1 MSIGVVSPAEV
12 HQRLQEGEKLALI
25 DVRTP
30 GEHGSVNTPSARLV
44 PLDIFK
50 CEDIFNRCGGA
61 DAPIALMCKSG
72 MRARRAAEMLM
83 SAGAS
88 NVMVVDGGMDGWS
101 RAGLPVIRGKSSIG
115 VDRQVRIV
123 AGGMA
128 LAGGLLAVLVN
139 PAFAWL
145 SAFVGAGL
153 VMAGLTDFCP
163 MAIFIAK
170 MPWNRS
176 KDPNA
181 CFRG

>member
-1 MSIGVVSPAEV
+1 MSIAMVSPAEV
-12 HQRLQEGEKLALI
+12 HQRMQEGENLALI

-30 GEHGSVNTPSARLV
+30 GEHGSLNTPSARLV
-44 PLDIFK
+44 PLDVFK
-50 CEDIFNRCGGA
+50 CEDIFKSSGGV
-61 DAPIALMCKSG
+61 DAPIALVCKSG
-72 MRARRAAEMLM
+72 MRARRAAEMLTA
-83 SAGAS
+83 AGAS
-88 NVMVVDGGMDGWS
+88 NVMIVDGGMDGWS
-101 RAGLPVIRGKSSIG
+101 GAGLPVVRGKSSLG

-123 AGGMA
+123 AGGLA

-176 KDPNA
+176 KDPKA

>member
-1 MSIGVVSPAEV
+1 MSIGVVSPVEV
-12 HQRLQEGEKLALI
+12 HHRLEGGEGLALI

-30 GEHGSVNTPSARLV
+30 GEHGSVNTPAAKLM
-44 PLDIFK
+44 PLDRFK
-50 CEDIFNRCGGA
+50 CEDVFARCGGA
-61 DAPIALMCKSG
+61 DAPIAVICKSG
-72 MRARRAAEMLM
+72 MRARRAAEMLHA
-83 SAGAS
+83 AGAS

-101 RAGLPVIRGKSSIG
+101 GAGLPVVRGKSSLG

-123 AGGMA
+123 AGSMA

-139 PAFAWL
+139 PSFGWL

-163 MAIFIAK
+163 MAILIAK
-170 MPWNRS
+170 LPWNRS
-176 KDPNA
+176 KDPKA

>member
-12 HQRLQEGEKLALI
+12 HNRLEKGEGIALI

-30 GEHGSVNTPSARLV
+30 GEHGSLHTPAARLM
-44 PLDIFK
+44 PLDRFK
-50 CEDIFNRCGGA
+50 CEDVFASFGGA
-61 DAPIALMCKSG
+61 DMPCAVICKSG
-72 MRARRAAEMLM
+72 MRSRRAAEMLHA
-83 SAGAS
+83 AGAS

-101 RAGLPVIRGKSSIG
+101 GAGLPVVRGKSSLG
-115 VDRQVRIV
+115 VDRQVRIA
-123 AGGMA
+123 AGGLA
-128 LAGGLLAVLVN
+128 LAGGLLAIFVN

-145 SAFVGAGL
+145 SAFVGGGL